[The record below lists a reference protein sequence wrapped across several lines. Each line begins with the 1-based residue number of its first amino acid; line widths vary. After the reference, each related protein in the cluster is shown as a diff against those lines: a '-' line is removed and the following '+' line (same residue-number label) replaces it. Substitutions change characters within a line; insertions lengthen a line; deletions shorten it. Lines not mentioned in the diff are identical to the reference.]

1 MKKKTREKEYE
12 IINDF
17 QGKIKDRTIKI
28 NFLKKIANAN
38 VFVSKKTGSLIPG
51 NYYNK
56 NKNLAVWEKKYKN
69 KIYSSKSEHFA
80 SRHIYI
86 LKFFERH
93 FKLKKKIIADLGCG
107 DAGLITLLNN
117 LYNPKKIYGF
127 ESSKKNCLNNRK
139 KIKEKKI
146 KFINCDIESINED
159 KFKDKFDIVFL
170 TWTLSSCS
178 NPLELL
184 KKVFKILKYGGYVV
198 VAESSRIMVTP
209 KNSILYY
216 FPKKYNTFLHYPW
229 RFSFNSLSNILTLNN
244 LKVIS
249 NNDYNNNDNLVLI
262 AKKTF
267 FKKKYVFDNYK
278 KLIFF
283 FRTWKL
289 FSRKFSN
296 I

>member
-1 MKKKTREKEYE
+1 MTREKEFE

-17 QGKIKDRTIKI
+17 QGKIKNRTIKL
-28 NFLKKIANAN
+28 NFLKKITNAD
-38 VFVSKKTGSLIPG
+38 VYVSKKTGSLIPG

-69 KIYSSKSEHFA
+69 KIYSSTSEHFA
-80 SRHIYI
+80 SRHVYI

-93 FKLKKKIIADLGCG
+93 FKIKNKIVADLGCG
-107 DAGLITLLNN
+107 DSGLIIMLNK
-117 LYNPKKIYGF
+117 LCNPKKIYGF
-127 ESSKKNCLNNRK
+127 EASKKNCSNNRK

-146 KFINCDIESINED
+146 ELINCDIESIDEN

-178 NPLELL
+178 NPLGLL
-184 KKVFKILKYGGYVV
+184 KKVFKILKYGGHVV
-198 VAESSRIMVTP
+198 VAESSRILVSP
-209 KNSILYY
+209 KNSIFYY

-244 LKVIS
+244 LKVVS
-249 NNDYNNNDNLVLI
+249 NNNYKNNDNLVLV

-267 FKKKYVFDNYK
+267 FKKNYVFDNYK
-278 KLIFF
+278 KLILF
-283 FRTWKL
+283 FRNWKY
-289 FSRKFSN
+289 FSDKFN
-296 I
+296 NL